1 MPGQSRK
8 AKKYTLGTSKPI
20 ELALPSGNVC
30 LVTRPGVRGLIKA
43 GLLDSLDS
51 LTGLV
56 QRELLDSNDPKKQA
70 QAAQQ
75 ILADPAKLEEG
86 LAIID
91 KAVCHA
97 VQAPTVLMPPPEGEE
112 RDPDAVYVDEV
123 DDEDKTF
130 IFNFI
135 VGGTRDI
142 EQFRQETQGRLGSLS
157 AGQDVQ
163 VPTQ

>member
-8 AKKYTLGTSKPI
+8 AKKYSLGTTKPI
-20 ELALPSGNVC
+20 ELNLPSGNVC
-30 LVTRPGVRGLIKA
+30 LVNRPGVRGLIKA

-56 QRELLDSNDPKKQA
+56 QRDLLDSNDPKKQA

-75 ILADPAKLEEG
+75 LLDSPERLEEG
-86 LAIID
+86 LSIID
-91 KAVCHA
+91 RAVCHA
-97 VQAPTVLMPPPEGEE
+97 VVEPKVLMPPPEGEQ
-112 RDPDAVYVDEV
+112 RDPEATYADEV
-123 DDEDKTF
+123 DDEDKMF

-135 VGGTRDI
+135 VGGTHDI
-142 EQFRQETQGRLGSLS
+142 ESFRAETQGRLGLLS
-157 AGQDVQ
+157 TGQDVP